1 MSKTIE
7 VNLIIDQGNT
17 MVKLAVFEEGKL
29 IVLQEEAKLEI
40 ANIEELKS
48 KYGITSCVLSS
59 VRNDADE
66 ELSQLKDLFKK
77 FIFLKSTTKLPI
89 TLRYKTPTTLGC
101 DRIAAVV
108 GAQIENEMGTSMVI
122 DAGTAVTYDVIEEGL
137 TFVGG
142 NISPG
147 LRLRFRALHDYTGKL
162 PLIDSQGEV
171 LDYGATTETAIRS
184 GVVFGF
190 ISEIKSYIEKIK
202 IQAPNARVFL
212 TGGDAKFIANHIDEK
227 DVVLDKML
235 VLKGLNRILEYNDKS
250 N

>member
-17 MVKLAVFEEGKL
+17 MVKLAVFRDGEM
-29 IVLQEEAKLEI
+29 IVLHEEANLEI
-40 ANIEELKS
+40 VKLEELKAE
-48 KYGITSCVLSS
+48 YGISSCMFSS
-59 VRNDADE
+59 VRKSDE
-66 ELSQLKDLFKK
+66 ELLSRMKDIFTK
-77 FIFLKSTTKLPI
+77 FIFLKTTTTQLPI
-89 TLRYKTPTTLGC
+89 SISYKTPTTLGC

-108 GAQIENEMGTSMVI
+108 GAQIENSTGTSMVI
-122 DAGTAVTYDVIEEGL
+122 DAGTAVTYDVLENGL

-171 LDYGATTETAIRS
+171 LDYGNTTETAIRS
-184 GVVFGF
+184 GVVNGF

-202 IQAPNARVFL
+202 IQAPKAMVFL
-212 TGGDAKFIANHIDEK
+212 TGGDAEYIASFFDEK
-227 DVVLDKML
+227 EVVLDKML
-235 VLKGLNRILEYNDKS
+235 VLKGLNRILEYND
-250 N
+250 

>member
-17 MVKLAVFEEGKL
+17 MVKLAVFREGEL
-29 IVLQEEAKLEI
+29 IVLQEEENLEI
-40 ANIEELKS
+40 AQIEELKT
-48 KYGITSCVLSS
+48 KYVIYSCVLSS
-59 VRNDADE
+59 VRNTDE
-66 ELSQLKDLFKK
+66 EIRNRMKEIFTK
-77 FIFLKSTTKLPI
+77 FIFLQTTTKLPI
-89 TLRYKTPTTLGC
+89 SIGYKTPSTLGC

-108 GAQIENEMGTSMVI
+108 GAQIENGKGTSMVI
-122 DAGTAVTYDVIEEGL
+122 DAGTAVTYDVLEDGL

-147 LRLRFRALHDYTGKL
+147 LRIRFRALHEYTGKL

-171 LDYGATTETAIRS
+171 FDYGNTTETAIRS

-202 IQAPNARVFL
+202 IQAPEAKVFL
-212 TGGDAKFIANHIDEK
+212 TGGDAEYIASFFEK
-227 DVVLDKML
+227 RDVVLDKML

-250 N
+250 K